1 MNNFWSSLSVRWKII
16 LPAMIISLISGVA
29 TFWYFSNLYRD
40 TATAGLVDKSR
51 TLVLAAEAAR
61 EYTADQI
68 RFGVFQDAK
77 ANNLSIEQ
85 VLRTVPIFSA
95 MEVAKKKASE
105 LGFTLKVPKFQP
117 RNPDNQ
123 PDKFEEKV
131 LRLLESG
138 DVKEHFEIDETNNRL
153 RYFRPVKLTQECMR
167 CHGDPAQSQE
177 FWGNADGKD
186 ITGARMENWK
196 VGEVHG
202 AFEVL
207 VDLSPMQRAANE
219 KSLVI
224 AGISALTSG
233 LIVLALFFIAN
244 VVIKPVQ
251 KLQNVNTHL
260 VNGDFEKI
268 HIDIATNDEMGA
280 LANAKRKIVQ
290 TVADLADETTTLTK
304 AAIGGDL
311 KVRGDAE
318 KFKGEYRRIISGV
331 NKTLD
336 AMITP
341 IQEAVT
347 VLQSM
352 ADGDFRP
359 EMQGDYRGDHAML
372 KSNLNTTLTAINELL
387 LHVVEIVGQ
396 VANGATQV
404 SAASNSLSHGASE
417 QAASLEQISSSMQE
431 IAAQTRINAENATQA
446 NTLATDSQ
454 SAAERGNAEMADLGV
469 AMREINES
477 SQNISKIIR
486 VIDEIAFQ
494 TNLLA
499 LNAAVEAA
507 RAGRH
512 GKGFAVVAE
521 EVRNL
526 AARSAKAAKETAQLI
541 EGAVAKAENGSRI
554 AERTAAALS
563 QIMATSVKVRDI
575 VGEIAA
581 SSNEQAQG
589 IGQINIGLAQID
601 NVTQQNTAA
610 AEECAA
616 AASELSAQATELSR
630 VVARFQVR
638 DSRNSFAQQPQFS
651 RSAQSSR
658 KPSVQAEPAGFA
670 VRPDS
675 LEDAPKKNLKML
687 TASETI
693 KLDDS
698 EFGRY

>member
-1 MNNFWSSLSVRWKII
+1 M
-16 LPAMIISLISGVA
+16 
-29 TFWYFSNLYRD
+29 
-40 TATAGLVDKSR
+40 
-51 TLVLAAEAAR
+51 AAEAAR

-68 RFGVFQDAK
+68 RFGVFRDVKESQ
-77 ANNLSIEQ
+77 LTIEQ

-95 MEVAKKKASE
+95 MEVAKKKAAE

-123 PDKFEEKV
+123 PDDFEAKV
-131 LRLLESG
+131 LRNLESG
-138 DVKEHFEIDETNNRL
+138 TLKEYYEIDATTNKL
-153 RYFRPVKLTQECMR
+153 RYFRPVKLSQECMR

-177 FWGNADGKD
+177 FWGNAEGKD
-186 ITGARMENWK
+186 ITGAKMENWK

-207 VDLSPMQRAANE
+207 VNLDEMQSAANQ

-224 AGISALTSG
+224 ALIAAFSSG
-233 LIVLALFFIAN
+233 LTVIALFFIAN

-251 KLQNVNTHL
+251 KLQVVNAYL
-260 VNGDFEKI
+260 VNGELDKI
-268 HIDIATNDEMGA
+268 VVDINTNDEMGA
-280 LANAKRKIVQ
+280 LANAKRRIVK
-290 TVADLADETTTLTK
+290 TVSDLADETTSLTK
-304 AAIGGDL
+304 AAINGDL
-311 KVRGDAE
+311 KVRGEAE
-318 KFKGEYRRIISGV
+318 RFTGEYRRIIVGV
-331 NKTLD
+331 NRTLD
-336 AMITP
+336 AIINP
-341 IQEAVT
+341 IEEAVN
-347 VLQSM
+347 VLKRM
-352 ADGDFRP
+352 AEGDFRG
-359 EMQGDYRGDHAML
+359 EMHGEYKGDHAML
-372 KSNLNTTLTAINELL
+372 KSNLNTTLHAINELL
-387 LHVVEIVGQ
+387 QHVVEIVQQ

-417 QAASLEQISSSMQE
+417 QAASLEEISSSMQE

-446 NTLATDSQ
+446 NVLATESQ
-454 SAAERGNAEMADLGV
+454 SAAERGNNEMADLGV

-541 EGAVAKAENGSRI
+541 EGAVSKAENGSRI
-554 AERTAAALS
+554 AERTAASLS

-581 SSNEQAQG
+581 SSNEQAQA

-616 AASELSAQATELSR
+616 AASELSAQATELSS
-630 VVARFQVR
+630 VVSRFQVR
-638 DSRNSFAQQPQFS
+638 DAHRAFSSSSFVHKHSERQTTTKE
-651 RSAQSSR
+651 QSLQTS
-658 KPSVQAEPAGFA
+658 SVRA
-670 VRPDS
+670 VEEMS
-675 LEDAPKKNLKML
+675 KKNIKML
-687 TASETI
+687 SASDTI
-693 KLDDS
+693 RLDDT

>member
-1 MNNFWSSLSVRWKII
+1 MKNFWSGLSVRWKII
-16 LPAMIISLISGVA
+16 LPALIISVVSGIA
-29 TFWYFSNLYRD
+29 TYLYFTNLYRE

-61 EYTADQI
+61 EYTTDQI
-68 RFGVFQDAK
+68 RFGVFRDVK
-77 ANNLSIEQ
+77 ESKLTTEQ

-95 MEVAKKKASE
+95 MEVAKKKAAE
-105 LGFTLKVPKFQP
+105 LGFALKVPKFQP
-117 RNPDNQ
+117 RNPDNE
-123 PDKFEEKV
+123 PDEFEAKV
-131 LRLLESG
+131 LRNLESG
-138 DVKEHFEIDETNNRL
+138 TIKEFYEIDAKSNKL

-177 FWGNADGKD
+177 FWGNAEGKD
-186 ITGARMENWK
+186 ITGAKMENWK

-207 VDLSPMQRAANE
+207 VTLDDMQSAANK

-224 AGISALTSG
+224 AVIATITSG
-233 LIVLALFFIAN
+233 LIVVTLFFIAN

-251 KLQNVNTHL
+251 KLQVVNTYL
-260 VNGDFEKI
+260 VNGELDKI
-268 HIDIATNDEMGA
+268 AIDIDTKDEMGD
-280 LANAKRKIVQ
+280 LANAKRRIVK
-290 TVADLADETTTLTK
+290 TVTDLADETTSLTK
-304 AAIGGDL
+304 AAINGDL
-311 KVRGDAE
+311 KVRGEADR
-318 KFKGEYRRIISGV
+318 FKGEYKRIIVGV
-331 NKTLD
+331 NRTLD
-336 AMITP
+336 AMINP
-341 IQEAVT
+341 IEEAVT
-347 VLQSM
+347 VLRRM
-352 ADGDFRP
+352 ADGDFRS
-359 EMQGDYRGDHAML
+359 EMHGDYKGDHTML
-372 KSNLNTTLTAINELL
+372 KSNLNTTLNAINELL
-387 LHVVEIVGQ
+387 QHVVEIVQQ
-396 VANGATQV
+396 VANGSTQV

-417 QAASLEQISSSMQE
+417 QAASLEEISSSMQE

-446 NTLATDSQ
+446 NVLATESQ
-454 SAAERGNAEMADLGV
+454 SAAERGNNEMADLGV

-541 EGAVAKAENGSRI
+541 EGAVSKAENGSRI
-554 AERTAAALS
+554 AERTASALS

-581 SSNEQAQG
+581 SSNEQAQA

-616 AASELSAQATELSR
+616 AASELSAQATELSS

-638 DSRNSFAQQPQFS
+638 DPRGAFTS
-651 RSAQSSR
+651 SAYVQKHKTHQSVPTEQSISAS
-658 KPSVQAEPAGFA
+658 SVRA
-670 VRPDS
+670 V
-675 LEDAPKKNLKML
+675 EEMPKKNIKML
-687 TASETI
+687 SASDTI
-693 KLDDS
+693 RLDDT